1 MISWLSWQHNTRI
14 SLLPFSLPLFLRSF
28 ARSSTSFLPTLLFSN
43 FLFSSFIILYL
54 NSPLS
59 STLSPFLAC
68 IPTPLFSLSL
78 SFSFYPP
85 LPYSS
90 FSHSLFHL
98 ISFLFLFLFFCQDF
112 SHVCPSFDLQRV
124 NSLELSMLEALKY
137 LIRVSAGVS
146 IRVFIRLSVCVCVDM
161 AIYPCVYVSIWPY
174 IRVYVSIWPYI
185 RVYVSIWPYIRV
197 YVLST
202 NHGWCLFDCIW
213 IFICLWT
220 PFTSHMG
227 GCLSLA
233 PCSHSLVCLRYV
245 CLYGRIEFQIT
256 YFGQH
261 FFLVI

>member
-1 MISWLSWQHNTRI
+1 
-14 SLLPFSLPLFLRSF
+14 
-28 ARSSTSFLPTLLFSN
+28 
-43 FLFSSFIILYL
+43 
-54 NSPLS
+54 
-59 STLSPFLAC
+59 
-68 IPTPLFSLSL
+68 
-78 SFSFYPP
+78 
-85 LPYSS
+85 
-90 FSHSLFHL
+90 
-98 ISFLFLFLFFCQDF
+98 
-112 SHVCPSFDLQRV
+112 
-124 NSLELSMLEALKY
+124 MLEALKY

-174 IRVYVSIWPYI
+174 IRVYMCRYGHISVCMCLYGHISVCMCRYGHIS
-185 RVYVSIWPYIRV
+185 VCM

-202 NHGWCLFDCIW
+202 NQGWCLFDWIW
-213 IFICLWT
+213 ICICLWT